1 MLALAA
7 RLVAL
12 VPAGFLDRYLDHL
25 ARRTDNLTARQ
36 KIAAELAAEQIR
48 AEIVRRSNQRD
59 LVIAE
64 GGRWFTALHRSIF
77 IYPTGLYYAAIVA
90 DSLCHFEWDVAAL
103 PDPYADW
110 GFAIVGSLFLVDGA
124 QMVTRSLV
132 TSRS

>member
-7 RLVAL
+7 RILAL

-25 ARRTDNLTARQ
+25 ARRTDQLTERRR
-36 KIAAELAAEQIR
+36 IAADLAAEQIR
-48 AEIVRRSNQRD
+48 AEIARRDAQRD
-59 LVIAE
+59 LTIAE

-90 DSLCHFEWDVAAL
+90 DSLFRFDWDVAAL
-103 PDPYADW
+103 PAPYSDW

-124 QMVTRSLV
+124 QMVTRTLAA
-132 TSRS
+132 SRR